1 VIIRVFRPTVRP
13 GKQAEFEAFL
23 RETAIPLVR
32 SQKGMIGQQ
41 VGVPMGPDDRE
52 FVYISVWQDIDS
64 IRGFA
69 GENWQQ
75 AVIDPS
81 EEELLEETAIS
92 HYLVI
97 DDG

>member
-1 VIIRVFRPTVRP
+1 MI
-13 GKQAEFEAFL
+13 
-23 RETAIPLVR
+23 
-32 SQKGMIGQQ
+32 SQH
-41 VGVPMGPDDRE
+41 VGVPMTPDDRE
-52 FVYISVWQDIDS
+52 FVYISVWKDVDS

-69 GENWQQ
+69 GDNWQQ

-92 HYLVI
+92 HYLVL